1 MLCRHILHHRV
12 VPSLQAHAQ
21 RTPLPIIMHDHPVC
35 ASPRACGE
43 VRLRWG
49 LGRSRE
55 SVPDH
60 RAERTV
66 IILVDTIA
74 SVSALRT

>member
-1 MLCRHILHHRV
+1 M
-12 VPSLQAHAQ
+12 
-21 RTPLPIIMHDHPVC
+21 IIPMR
-35 ASPRACGE
+35 ASPQARVE
-43 VRLRWG
+43 VRLRLG

-55 SVPDH
+55 SVPGH

>member
-21 RTPLPIIMHDHPVC
+21 RTPLPIIMIIPMR
-35 ASPRACGE
+35 ASPQARVE
-43 VRLRWG
+43 VRLRLG

-55 SVPDH
+55 SVPGH